1 MWMLL
6 IIGILIGWGGY
17 YVWANRDIENGKGN
31 HTPKQ
36 EDMVTNETPD
46 TEIPHMPAGVSATV
60 GEQPEGMHVFVNAV
74 STDRTVWVAIREM
87 KDGGLWNILGAA
99 RLDAGVYDG
108 GIKIFLTRSENRLFS
123 ENFQS
128 SLVFPS
134 VRSDPLVSCER
145 IARSVQRRHRGEL
158 SASRQ
163 KFLVSLV
170 SEKCHS
176 FLFLFQTPLRRGFLY

>member
-1 MWMLL
+1 MWILL

-17 YVWANRDIENGKGN
+17 YVWVNRDIENGKGN

-87 KDGGLWNILGAA
+87 KNGGLWNILGAA

-108 GIKIFLTRSENRLFS
+108 VWVELMRNTFGGQTYALVIYEDDGDKVFDHTKDTMLPGTTGDGIVATFHVI
-123 ENFQS
+123 Q
-128 SLVFPS
+128 
-134 VRSDPLVSCER
+134 
-145 IARSVQRRHRGEL
+145 I
-158 SASRQ
+158 
-163 KFLVSLV
+163 
-170 SEKCHS
+170 
-176 FLFLFQTPLRRGFLY
+176 